1 VVPNF
6 LGKLQAAVVVSK
18 GGLVEGLGL
27 IELEAVQGSPLIS
40 VSVLFSSPESTVPVL
55 TVSTVARSTPIT
67 LELSNLENLG
77 VLELD

>member
-1 VVPNF
+1 M
-6 LGKLQAAVVVSK
+6 
-18 GGLVEGLGL
+18 EGLGL
-27 IELEAVQGSPLIS
+27 IELEAVQGSLLVS